1 MPDEDKTFSG
11 SFVLDDV
18 RRTHSVDFLKVPPW
32 VVPII
37 FVEPSLFVTPRNE
50 FACSLHRAFHVRF
63 HVYFLARFL
72 LKFLYISLA
81 PLWIRPAIPVLPKG
95 PPIGFPPSTMGVQSL
110 TLVFLHIFTF
120 DPPKRSYTFRVHSKS
135 CLLPSRLITQCI
147 TKKLRQR

>member
-63 HVYFLARFL
+63 LVYFLARFL

-81 PLWIRPAIPVLPKG
+81 PL
-95 PPIGFPPSTMGVQSL
+95 
-110 TLVFLHIFTF
+110 
-120 DPPKRSYTFRVHSKS
+120 
-135 CLLPSRLITQCI
+135 
-147 TKKLRQR
+147 